1 MSINLLKSKDISGK
15 LLLADISSVLS
26 KILDSDGELKASIYE
41 VKPEDLIVFARV
53 YNFSQDYVIF
63 RITPLSKAK
72 QIAAEPIPDK
82 YVYKL
87 SEVMTTFLLNGID
100 YEKLV

>member
-1 MSINLLKSKDISGK
+1 MSLNLIKTKDVNGR
-15 LLLADISSVLS
+15 LLLADISSVIS
-26 KILDSDGELKASIYE
+26 KILDSDGELKAAIYE
-41 VKPEDLIVFARV
+41 VKPDDLVVFARV

-63 RITPLSKAK
+63 RITPLSKAN
-72 QIAAEPIPDK
+72 QIAAEPIPDR